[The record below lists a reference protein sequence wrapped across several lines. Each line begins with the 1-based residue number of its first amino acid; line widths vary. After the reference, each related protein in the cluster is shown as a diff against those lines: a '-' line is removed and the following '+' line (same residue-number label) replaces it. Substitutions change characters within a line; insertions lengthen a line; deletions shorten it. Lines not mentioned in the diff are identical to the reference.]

1 MKPLLVFGARPNFM
15 KIAPIYRAMRARAG
29 FDPVLLN
36 TGQHFSKDM
45 SDDFV
50 AALELPAPDIHLGIG
65 PGSQSA
71 QVSEI
76 MRTFEPVLNEVQ
88 PDVTVVVGDVSS
100 TLAAALTSSMCEIPV
115 AHVEAGLRSR
125 DWRMPEER
133 NRVLVDRVSTY
144 LFTTSADAD
153 DNLLLEDIEPQ
164 RVIRTGNVMIDS
176 LDWVLPRID
185 AAKCLETLD
194 LTSREYGVI
203 TLHRPSNVDDDETL
217 RGLLG
222 ALAEVSRDIELV
234 FPVHPRT
241 RNKLNGFQTRDSGL
255 KLLAPQGYSDFM
267 ALLAN
272 ARVVLT
278 DSGGIQEEAVVL
290 GVPCLTLRENT
301 ERPITVDSGINELV
315 GTDSN
320 AIVDAARR
328 RLSSP
333 MPEAYRPPL
342 WDGQA
347 AERIVDAL
355 EDTPP
360 AWPDDNESRTALEEA
375 IS

>member
-1 MKPLLVFGARPNFM
+1 
-15 KIAPIYRAMRARAG
+15 
-29 FDPVLLN
+29 
-36 TGQHFSKDM
+36 
-45 SDDFV
+45 
-50 AALELPAPDIHLGIG
+50 
-65 PGSQSA
+65 
-71 QVSEI
+71 
-76 MRTFEPVLNEVQ
+76 
-88 PDVTVVVGDVSS
+88 
-100 TLAAALTSSMCEIPV
+100 
-115 AHVEAGLRSR
+115 
-125 DWRMPEER
+125 
-133 NRVLVDRVSTY
+133 
-144 LFTTSADAD
+144 
-153 DNLLLEDIEPQ
+153 
-164 RVIRTGNVMIDS
+164 
-176 LDWVLPRID
+176 
-185 AAKCLETLD
+185 LETLD
-194 LTSREYGVI
+194 LTTREYGVI

-222 ALAEVSRDIELV
+222 ALAEVSRDIDLV

-241 RNKLNGFQTRDSGL
+241 RNKLNGFQTRDRGL

-315 GTDSN
+315 GTDPN

-355 EDTPP
+355 EGPTP
-360 AWPDDNESRTALEEA
+360 AWPHNEQSRIALEEA
-375 IS
+375 MP

>member
-1 MKPLLVFGARPNFM
+1 MRPLLVFGARPNFM
-15 KIAPIYRAMRARAG
+15 KIAPIYRAMGARSG

-50 AALELPAPDIHLGIG
+50 TALEMPAPDINLGIG

-76 MRTFEPVLNEVQ
+76 MRRLEPMLNEVR

-125 DWRMPEER
+125 DWRMPEEC

-144 LFTTSADAD
+144 LFTTSEDAD
-153 DNLLLEDIEPQ
+153 DNLLLEGIEPH

-185 AAKCLETLD
+185 ASACLETLD
-194 LTSREYGVI
+194 LNPRLYGVI
-203 TLHRPSNVDDDETL
+203 TLHRPSNVDDDATL
-217 RGLLG
+217 QGLLG
-222 ALAEVSRDIELV
+222 ALAKVSRDIDLV
-234 FPVHPRT
+234 FPVHPRIRRRLSGFDT
-241 RNKLNGFQTRDSGL
+241 TDNGLR
-255 KLLAPQGYSDFM
+255 LLAPQGYSDFM

-272 ARVVLT
+272 ARLILT
-278 DSGGIQEEAVVL
+278 DSDGIQEEAVVL
-290 GVPCLTLRENT
+290 GVPCLTLRDNT
-301 ERPITVDSGINELV
+301 ERPITVASGINELV
-315 GTDSN
+315 GTDPET
-320 AIVDAARR
+320 IVEATHR
-328 RLSSP
+328 RLRLP

-342 WDGQA
+342 WDGHA

-355 EDTPP
+355 EGPAP
-360 AWPDDNESRTALEEA
+360 AWPHDDQSRIALEEA
-375 IS
+375 MP